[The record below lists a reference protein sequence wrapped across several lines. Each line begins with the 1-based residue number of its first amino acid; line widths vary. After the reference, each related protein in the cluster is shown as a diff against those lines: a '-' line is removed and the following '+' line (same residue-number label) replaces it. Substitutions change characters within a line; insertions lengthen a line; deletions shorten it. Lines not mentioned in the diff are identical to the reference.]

1 MLFALHTRLPCMTSV
16 GQRTEVVDS
25 VIQVLGLADV
35 RHELIGAVVY
45 TALC

>member
-1 MLFALHTRLPCMTSV
+1 MTSV

-35 RHELIGAVVY
+35 RHELIGDEEVRRAVY
-45 TALC
+45 ILLC